1 MGQTI
6 FYPGLNEFCRKYLV
20 TNTEVAPADV
30 AQFPLRLQQE
40 NASLFEQFML
50 FDKISFKVYGENIL
64 VPYLI
69 AQLGQNAFESLVEQG
84 AIGFTLWTPVV
95 TFLMQDIP
103 GVMALQSGTQ
113 SSPAHSDPEASLEL
127 GLKWMQKQL
136 PRKERRQLVRKL
148 LPLYRVTAPR
158 LAAVAVGITAS
169 AFQSGKLKALN
180 FSSQGKDIQNLALPE
195 RKALCHC
202 ATELLE
208 YSYLIQNQM
217 TSFSSHPYFALFDES
232 AGKITAQTTLV
243 TDFNRLAQVEQFPDL
258 QYLYGELKIPFTKL
272 VQLRKKRSSVAFRKW
287 LAEAN
292 SAAPDGEIVKE
303 YIDSIADTKGFFETR
318 SGKITK
324 SVAMTALAAGIG
336 AAVGGAEG
344 AVKGAILGKGLEV
357 GADFALD
364 LVDEFLLSKLTKG
377 WSPKMFI
384 DDLEKLRRPSA

>member
-113 SSPAHSDPEASLEL
+113 SSPAHS
-127 GLKWMQKQL
+127 
-136 PRKERRQLVRKL
+136 RKERRQLVRKL